1 MKALTAGRG
10 VLTATVDE
18 TSALALR
25 EVLDQDTASIETVVP
40 PRSDQAKGKTQG
52 SPCAR
57 RLTSRILL
65 GGSLMDY
72 WGPTS
77 VLELELRGRPGRAH
91 YRLNL
96 NRG

>member
-40 PRSDQAKGKTQG
+40 PPK
-52 SPCAR
+52 
-57 RLTSRILL
+57 
-65 GGSLMDY
+65 
-72 WGPTS
+72 
-77 VLELELRGRPGRAH
+77 
-91 YRLNL
+91 
-96 NRG
+96 